1 MENVPE
7 SSNLAIKRR
16 NMLQKLG
23 EKELITDLSTFSRPK
38 NGINYMFHI
47 S

>member
-1 MENVPE
+1 MEMVPE
-7 SSNLAIKRR
+7 SSNLARKRR
-16 NMLQKLG
+16 IMLQKLG
-23 EKELITDLSTFSRPK
+23 EKELITDLSTFSGGE